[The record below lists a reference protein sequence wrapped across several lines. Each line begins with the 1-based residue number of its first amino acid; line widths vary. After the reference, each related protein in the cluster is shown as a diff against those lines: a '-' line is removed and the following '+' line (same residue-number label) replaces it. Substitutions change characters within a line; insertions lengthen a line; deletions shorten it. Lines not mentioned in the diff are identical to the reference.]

1 MDTVPIVEI
10 DVDFLPTA
18 EGGRRNAIVL
28 RGYCPE
34 LRAKT
39 GERLSVEFLE
49 PSDEAIEPGDGTSA
63 IVRFTYFPGVNYDA
77 FGEGATFEIVEGG
90 KVVGRGRVVGY
101 LEA

>member
-10 DVDFLPTA
+10 DVDFLATE
-18 EGGRRNAIVL
+18 EGGRRNAIML

-39 GERLSVEFLE
+39 GECLAVEFLE

-63 IVRFTYFPGVNYDA
+63 IVRFTYFPGVNYEA
-77 FGEGATFEIVEGG
+77 FAEGATFEIVERG
-90 KVVGRGRVVGY
+90 KIVGHGRVLGY
-101 LEA
+101 LEE